1 MSAVAPEPEV
11 DWAAV
16 VTRIQQGDSA
26 AEELL
31 YRTLAGGARFFL
43 QRHLGTQD
51 VEDRVHDIFI
61 IVTGAIRRGDI
72 EQPERLMGFVRTVL
86 FRQLNGPRREA
97 ADLDTTTELPSPATT
112 PEERAIAEQK
122 IALMAKVLRELSDRD
137 FAVLSRFYLREQTP
151 RQICDEMG
159 LTQVQF
165 QLLKSRAK
173 ARLADLMRR
182 KLARSAASPR

>member
-1 MSAVAPEPEV
+1 
-11 DWAAV
+11 
-16 VTRIQQGDSA
+16 
-26 AEELL
+26 
-31 YRTLAGGARFFL
+31 
-43 QRHLGTQD
+43 
-51 VEDRVHDIFI
+51 
-61 IVTGAIRRGDI
+61 
-72 EQPERLMGFVRTVL
+72 MGFVRTVL
-86 FRQLNGPRREA
+86 FRQLSGPRRES
-97 ADLDTTTELPSPATT
+97 ADLDTTADIPSPATT

-122 IALMAKVLRELSDRD
+122 TALMAKVLRELSDRD

-182 KLARSAASPR
+182 KLARRSD